1 MLKCKYLK
9 QKVSQ
14 FPDMRKEEM
23 KENRRKGG
31 KQERKDAALVL
42 YPLCPRRNEHHH
54 LRQEELTVLSSF
66 SQRTEVLQPPL
77 FHLGQ
82 R

>member
-1 MLKCKYLK
+1 
-9 QKVSQ
+9 
-14 FPDMRKEEM
+14 M

-42 YPLCPRRNEHHH
+42 HPLCPRRNEHHH

-82 R
+82 RQGCPKRKKVLFHLILH